1 MKIREICDKIKS
13 GKIDVDLAGHSLNF
27 DKNKL
32 IEIYDLT
39 VAKENGLFDGKWEN
53 SSDEQMR
60 KFFTSQL
67 DLELHGDR
75 FYLNAIND
83 KYHIQC
89 DNCGNLLHFSLQGNR
104 LILNQFYN
112 EKTNKIEKQLSETCE
127 YSQTSPFCGNISVK
141 GKLIFANYFLK
152 NKFEKYSDYPE
163 NDNRYLYWSLN
174 SIAGQRRVAKFKLEQ
189 YNIAV
194 GQMTNTSVGIYLSL
208 DKKSVIVGPDIHP
221 AEYLDYENDSDYYKA
236 INEPIFPNYCKMGNI
251 SLDVW
256 RYEASDTNSIGNN
269 IDLIENY
276 VEVDVV
282 NGNWRFQHNF
292 TSLDDEEKIGYVYS
306 KFDLIEV

>member
-1 MKIREICDKIKS
+1 MKIREICEKVKS
-13 GKIDVDLAGHSLNF
+13 GKITVDLFGHSVNF

-32 IEIYDLT
+32 IEVYDLT

-67 DLELHGDR
+67 DLELDEDR

-89 DNCGNLLHFSLQGNR
+89 DNCGNLLHFSLQGNK
-104 LILNQFYN
+104 LVLNQFYN
-112 EKTNKIEKQLSETCE
+112 ENTNKIEKQLNETCD
-127 YSQTSPFCGNISVK
+127 YSQINQFCGNLLVK
-141 GKLIFANYFLK
+141 GKLIFTNCFLK
-152 NKFEKYSDYPE
+152 NKSEKYPDHPE
-163 NDNRYLYWSLN
+163 NDNRYLHWSLN
-174 SIAGQRRVAKFKLEQ
+174 SIAGQQRVAEFKLKE

-194 GQMTNTSVGIYLSL
+194 GQMSNMSIGIYLSL

-221 AEYLDYENDSDYYKA
+221 AEYLDYENDSDYYRA
-236 INEPIFPNYCKMGNI
+236 INKPIFPNYRKIGNL
-251 SLDVW
+251 SLGVW

-269 IDLIENY
+269 VKLLEDY
-276 VEVDVV
+276 VEIDVI
-282 NGNWRFQHNF
+282 NGNWKFQHNF
-292 TSLDDEEKIGYVYS
+292 ISLDDEEIGYVYS